1 MPYHTEHLAARLKA
15 ARKRKGFSQRALS
28 ARTGLPQAQISKI
41 ESAKVDL
48 RLSSLVELARALEL
62 ELMLVP
68 RKAMPAVQAVIR
80 STEGESP
87 GRDSAGVRP
96 AYTLEDDDDG

>member
-1 MPYHTEHLAARLKA
+1 MPYQTEHLAARLKA
-15 ARKRKGFSQRALS
+15 ARKRKGYSQRALS

-41 ESAKVDL
+41 ENANVDL
-48 RLSSLVELARALEL
+48 RLSSLVELARALDL

-68 RKAMPAVQAVIR
+68 RQAVPAVQAVVR
-80 STEGESP
+80 STQGESP
-87 GRDSAGVRP
+87 QRDGAGVRP